1 MNNKNLS
8 KHLEEEHN
16 ISSAASYLKEIVYGA
31 TDGII
36 TTFAVVS
43 GFSGANSGPYAL
55 NFSLIT
61 VLIFGL
67 ANLIADGASM
77 GLGNFLSL
85 KSERKVYE
93 DFYKKEMKET
103 KDSYNDEIE
112 ETRLL
117 LEGQGFEPK
126 DASILTNLFS
136 KNPKFW
142 VKFMVQHEG
151 GINDPEN
158 ESPIKSGFI
167 TFFSFIVF
175 GSIPLIPYIFLNNSS
190 YILLFIISIIFTL
203 SALALLGGIR
213 AYVSKSSFIISIFET
228 VLLGG
233 VASALAYSVGYIFTL

>member
-1 MNNKNLS
+1 MKNKNLS

-16 ISSAASYLKEIVYGA
+16 ISSAASFLKEIVYGA

-43 GFSGANSGPYAL
+43 GFSGANSGSYAL

-85 KSERKVYE
+85 KSEKKVYE
-93 DFYKKEMKET
+93 DFYNKELKET
-103 KDSYNDEIE
+103 KNSFNDEIE
-112 ETRLL
+112 ETKLL

-126 DASILTNLFS
+126 DASKLTMLFS
-136 KNPKFW
+136 KNTNFW

-158 ESPIKSGFI
+158 ESPLKSGMI
-167 TFFSFIVF
+167 TFFSFLVF
-175 GSIPLIPYIFLNNSS
+175 GAIPLIPYILLSNIS
-190 YILLFIISIIFTL
+190 YLSLFILSIIFTL
-203 SALALLGGIR
+203 GALTLLGGIR
-213 AYVSKSSFIISIFET
+213 AYVSKSSFIISILET

-233 VASALAYSVGYIFTL
+233 VASALAYFVGYIFTL